1 MRLSAERI
9 DDLALGATVL
19 GSGGGGDTRAMALAT
34 WSSLRSNGPVDLV
47 AAAEL
52 PPDTWVAPIGVVGAV
67 AALSERLPSGAEFAA
82 AVRTLES
89 HLGVTVSA
97 VHGLEIGGA
106 NGLVPVLTA
115 SSLGLPLVDAD
126 GMGRAFPRVDQTVF
140 TAAGLPAA
148 PVVLA
153 DSAGRSAVLSGPSNA
168 AVEHACRA
176 VLGSFGGW
184 AAAVQYP
191 MRASD
196 ANRHA
201 IAGSFS
207 RAARLGRAL
216 RVSHSSAADRVR
228 RLADVGGTAVASGT
242 VLEVRR
248 GTGFAAVTIEPD
260 SGDAR
265 TVRVEAA
272 DEYLMVLA
280 DGAVAVSVPDVICM
294 LDRRSFA
301 PVAVDELRAGRGVDV
316 VSFAAPAA
324 WRHPGAAELV
334 APEAFGLASPPVAA
348 SRSGWVEA
356 AR

>member
-1 MRLSAERI
+1 MRLTTERI
-9 DDLALGATVL
+9 CDLALGATLL

-34 WSSLRSNGPVDLV
+34 WSSLREKGPVRLV
-47 AAAEL
+47 DAAEL
-52 PPDTWVAPIGVVGAV
+52 PADTWVAPIGVVGAV
-67 AALSERLPSGAEFAA
+67 AALTERLPSGAEFAA
-82 AVRTLES
+82 AVRALES

-97 VHGLEIGGA
+97 VHGLEIGGV

-126 GMGRAFPRVDQTVF
+126 GMGRALPRVDQTVF
-140 TAAGLPAA
+140 TAAGMPAA

-153 DSAGRSAVLSGPSNA
+153 DPTGRTAVLSGPSNA

-196 ANRHA
+196 AARHA

-216 RVSHSSAADRVR
+216 GAPHPSTSDRSR
-228 RLADVGGTAVASGT
+228 RLADAGGSVVASGT
-242 VLEVRR
+242 VLEVHR
-248 GTGFAAVTIEPD
+248 GSQVATVTVEPD
-260 SGDAR
+260 GGALR

-280 DGAVAVSVPDVICM
+280 DGAMAVSVPDIICV

-301 PVAVDELRAGRGVDV
+301 PVAVDELRAGCGVDI
-316 VSFAAPAA
+316 VSFPAPAA
-324 WRHPGAAELV
+324 WRCDGAAALV
-334 APEAFGLASPPVAA
+334 GPDAFGLASLPAA
-348 SRSGWVEA
+348 ADRSGWVEA